1 MFAPDT
7 TAFVETGPALIVG
20 TVGADGVPHATRG
33 WGLTVLDPEAGEIRL
48 LLDADD
54 ARARTNLTEAG
65 AIAIT
70 ATDVPT
76 LRSLQ
81 MKGTCTEVAPAT
93 VLDTERSAQYRDRFF
108 TDIEE
113 TERTPREFPER
124 LAPSALVACTVRVG
138 ELFDQT
144 PGPAAGTRMQ
154 RDELE

>member
-1 MFAPDT
+1 MFTPET
-7 TAFVETGPALIVG
+7 TAFVEGGSALIVG
-20 TVGADGVPHATRG
+20 SVALDGAPAATRG
-33 WGLTVLDPEAGEIRL
+33 WGLTILDPENGEARL

-54 ARARTNLTEAG
+54 EVSLGNLRVTG

-81 MKGTCTEVAPAT
+81 MKGRVVAFTPSTAS
-93 VLDTERSAQYRDRFF
+93 DNERLARYCDEFF

-113 TERTPREFPER
+113 IDQIPRELPGQ
-124 LAPSALVACTVRVG
+124 LVPDILVACTVRID

-144 PGPAAGTRMQ
+144 PGPSAGARV
-154 RDELE
+154 EPASG

>member
-1 MFAPDT
+1 MFAPET

-20 TVGADGVPHATRG
+20 TVGADAVPHATRG
-33 WGLTVLDPEAGEIRL
+33 WGLTVLDAGIGEIRL

-54 ARARTNLTEAG
+54 DQARANLAETG

-81 MKGTCTEVAPAT
+81 MKGTCVEIAPASD
-93 VLDTERSAQYRDRFF
+93 VDAERSARYRDLFF
-108 TDIEE
+108 GDIEA
-113 TERTPREFPER
+113 TERTPRELPER
-124 LAPSALVACTVRVG
+124 LAPRALVGCAVRVD

-144 PGPAAGTRMQ
+144 PGPAAGTPMQ
-154 RDELE
+154 GDGPK